1 MNLRNI
7 LEGVDIDEEL
17 IDYIDIFNDLEYY
30 AKIYNIN
37 YDSKGAYSWL
47 NIIFKLKEDEYA
59 DVSSLDILIP
69 QDETEEYVVYY
80 ILNDRLSN
88 ECMLDHENQEMYKV
102 YRNLNFLFDR
112 RTKNINS
119 FILQQSLTNM
129 MDNSTIIMHNQ
140 DRFSAFILK
149 DGEKRSY
156 SDKWMNEFFD
166 KNELAVAKLIED
178 KNLREIILG
187 EQNFINLIKD
197 TELFNDF
204 DFYDETPLTR
214 ILH

>member
-37 YDSKGAYSWL
+37 YDSKGAYSRL

-197 TELFNDF
+197 TELFNDY